1 MTTPCNV
8 LPKQS
13 TSLIVKEDGIPD
25 VMMLTKPAF
34 SPTLRAITR
43 QNVKQKYNKKKRVTK
58 KTKNTW

>member
-43 QNVKQKYNKKKRVTK
+43 QNVKQKYNKKKE
-58 KTKNTW
+58 